1 MTTPERPA
9 SETPTSDAA
18 TSGATAQDGTTSR
31 AATAEGTASA
41 PEAVPVGPLVDPTP
55 AEATPGRGRSMA
67 KVDLGVGLFFVGLG
81 VFVLWAGRDLAVL
94 TANSPGPGFLPLG
107 LAIIFLVAGAALA
120 VKQFISPSTGTV
132 SAGERGG
139 TVRVLAVFALLAVV
153 VVGLETLGFITSML
167 ILMAGVM
174 FGLERKF
181 TIAALATVI
190 LVPVGFW
197 ALFAVLLGVRLPEG
211 PLFFYF

>member
-1 MTTPERPA
+1 MTTPERPT
-9 SETPTSDAA
+9 SQTPTPTTPTSPTSDVAA
-18 TSGATAQDGTTSR
+18 
-31 AATAEGTASA
+31 A
-41 PEAVPVGPLVDPTP
+41 PEATTVETTVEPVPE
-55 AEATPGRGRSMA
+55 EAAPDDAPSAAGRSMA
-67 KVDLGVGLFFVGLG
+67 KVDLGVGSFFVGLG
-81 VFVLWAGRDLAVL
+81 VFVLWAARDLAVL

-107 LAIIFLVAGAALA
+107 LAIIFLVAGGALA
-120 VKQFISPSTGTV
+120 IKQFISPSTGTV
-132 SAGERGG
+132 SAGQQGG

-167 ILMAGVM
+167 ILMAGIM

>member
-1 MTTPERPA
+1 MTVPDRPAPTNATPEAVATNEEPA
-9 SETPTSDAA
+9 PVGA
-18 TSGATAQDGTTSR
+18 TS
-31 AATAEGTASA
+31 
-41 PEAVPVGPLVDPTP
+41 PESVPVGPLVDPSMTESTP
-55 AEATPGRGRSMA
+55 CRGRAMST
-67 KVDLGVGLFFVGLG
+67 VDLGVGLFFVGLG
-81 VFVLWAGRDLAVL
+81 GFVLWASRDLAVF
-94 TANSPGPGFLPLG
+94 TVNSPGPGFLPLG
-107 LAIIFLVAGAALA
+107 LAVIFLVAGGALA
-120 VKQFISPSTGTV
+120 LKQFISPSTGTV
-132 SAGERGG
+132 SAGQRGG

-167 ILMAGVM
+167 ILMGGVM
-174 FGLERKF
+174 FGIERKF

>member
-1 MTTPERPA
+1 
-9 SETPTSDAA
+9 
-18 TSGATAQDGTTSR
+18 
-31 AATAEGTASA
+31 
-41 PEAVPVGPLVDPTP
+41 
-55 AEATPGRGRSMA
+55 MA

-81 VFVLWAGRDLAVL
+81 VFVLWAARDLAVL

-120 VKQFISPSTGTV
+120 IKQFVSPSTGTV
-132 SAGERGG
+132 SSGERGG

-167 ILMAGVM
+167 ILMGGVM